1 MGKVIYRRHTMD
13 IPNYYAI
20 IPAKIRYDK
29 ELMANAKL
37 LYGEITALC
46 NDKGICWARNEYFA
60 DLYDVSNET
69 ISRWI
74 SQLNKKKYIKVKM
87 FYKKDSKE
95 IDKRIISINQYPID
109 ENVNT
114 YCQENQS
121 NTLLTKTSIPYI
133 QKNQGGIDKNIK
145 ENITSINNKKEEERN
160 FQQELKDV
168 IEFFKDFYSDFE
180 ENRAYDMLSKLN
192 INPNDKLKTMSKGTR
207 EKVQLILVMSRQAK
221 LYFLDEPIGG
231 VDPAARDYI
240 LNTIISNYN
249 PEAAVIISTHLISD
263 IEKVLDDVV
272 MIKNGELVM
281 HKKVDEIREE
291 YGKSVDEVFREVFR
305 C

>member
-1 MGKVIYRRHTMD
+1 MEKVIYRRHTMD

-168 IEFFKDFYSDFE
+168 IEFY
-180 ENRAYDMLSKLN
+180 ENNITLITSFISEDMEKY
-192 INPNDKLKTMSKGTR
+192 LKSGLYAD
-207 EKVQLILVMSRQAK
+207 LIIEAMKEAVSRNK
-221 LYFLDEPIGG
+221 RNWKYVTG
-231 VDPAARDYI
+231 I
-240 LNTIISNYN
+240 LNDCINNKVYTAKQFKIRQEEFKSNKTQTHQSNKTKEKIEYKEVELTEEQYN
-249 PEAAVIISTHLISD
+249 KMMNER
-263 IEKVLDDVV
+263 
-272 MIKNGELVM
+272 G
-281 HKKVDEIREE
+281 KKYE
-291 YGKSVDEVFREVFR
+291 
-305 C
+305 

>member
-160 FQQELKDV
+160 FQSELKDV
-168 IEFFKDFYSDFE
+168 IEFYENNITLITSFISE
-180 ENRAYDMLSKLN
+180 EMEKYLKSGLYADLIIEAMKEAVSRNKRNWKYVTGILN
-192 INPNDKLKTMSKGTR
+192 DCINN
-207 EKVQLILVMSRQAK
+207 K
-221 LYFLDEPIGG
+221 LYTAKQFKIRQEEFK
-231 VDPAARDYI
+231 
-240 LNTIISNYN
+240 SNKTQTHQSNKTKEKIEYKEVELTEEQYN
-249 PEAAVIISTHLISD
+249 KMMNER
-263 IEKVLDDVV
+263 
-272 MIKNGELVM
+272 G
-281 HKKVDEIREE
+281 KKYE
-291 YGKSVDEVFREVFR
+291 
-305 C
+305 

>member
-1 MGKVIYRRHTMD
+1 MD
-13 IPNYYAI
+13 KPNYYAI

-114 YCQENQS
+114 YCQENQ
-121 NTLLTKTSIPYI
+121 
-133 QKNQGGIDKNIK
+133 GGIDKNIK
-145 ENITSINNKKEEERN
+145 ENITSINNKEKEERN
-160 FQQELKDV
+160 FQSELKDV
-168 IEFFKDFYSDFE
+168 IEFY
-180 ENRAYDMLSKLN
+180 ENNITLITSFISEDMEKY
-192 INPNDKLKTMSKGTR
+192 LKSGLYAD
-207 EKVQLILVMSRQAK
+207 LIIEAMKEAVCRNKRSWKYVAS
-221 LYFLDEPIGG
+221 
-231 VDPAARDYI
+231 I
-240 LNTIISNYN
+240 LNDCINNKVYTAKQFRIRQEEFKSNKTQTHQSNKTKEKIEYKEVELTEEQYN
-249 PEAAVIISTHLISD
+249 KMMNER
-263 IEKVLDDVV
+263 
-272 MIKNGELVM
+272 G
-281 HKKVDEIREE
+281 KKYE
-291 YGKSVDEVFREVFR
+291 
-305 C
+305 